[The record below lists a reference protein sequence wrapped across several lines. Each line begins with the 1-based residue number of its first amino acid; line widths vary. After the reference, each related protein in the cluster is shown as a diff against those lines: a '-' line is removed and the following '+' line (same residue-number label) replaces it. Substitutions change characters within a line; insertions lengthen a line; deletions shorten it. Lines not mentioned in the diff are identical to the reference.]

1 MKNLGNMAVPSSG
14 TLSLFGI
21 AKEVKLNDYNNTI
34 SPSTFTQYQ
43 ATISLGQM
51 STGGGNYPNINTSN
65 PSSDR
70 PDGSTPHAM
79 SEFYAYDQDLVV
91 NDAWV
96 QDKND
101 LSTTDKTIPGFFT
114 FLHSPTTGFNAVKN
128 ADLTTNDK
136 TKIINRTLNS
146 TLDYEFDSMVDGNT
160 DTFLVAFI
168 YNFGSY
174 ATDGIEKFAIKVNDD
189 NELLDVKRVGANPIS
204 LSTAAVSTSTI
215 NASNNTFRAGYTIGD
230 VGATVSHTGWVI
242 SNNAFVSNPLPSFG
256 TSSSTAPTGGT
267 GVGYLDYAGT
277 EPNTSGTIQNYQVT
291 SSNVSILANNTYAY
305 RAIAQYTNTGVNG
318 TSNSNAFSSGS
329 NRHHGIIGGVQTFT
343 VPASNDFSATVTT
356 GWGSFYSTVFKGYV
370 TSPVSAGSLSNTSFN
385 GGTITGIYY
394 QDSSSGTDYLYIYFS
409 STKPSFSAIS
419 INGQSLGASSTWTSA
434 TSTAWRKA
442 YSNNI
447 FGSNNTLVSIT
458 ASY

>member
-1 MKNLGNMAVPSSG
+1 MAVPSSG

-34 SPSTFTQYQ
+34 PGNTFTQYQ

-65 PSSDR
+65 PSSNR

-79 SEFYAYDQDLVV
+79 SEFYAYDQDLVL

-146 TLDYEFDSMVDGNT
+146 TLDYEFDSMVEGNN

-174 ATDGIEKFAIKVNDD
+174 ASDGVEKFAIKVSDD
-189 NELLDVKRVGANPIS
+189 NDLLDVKRVGANPIS

-230 VGATVSHTGWVI
+230 VGATITFTGWVI
-242 SNNAFVSNPLPSFG
+242 SNTGYTSNPLPNFG

-267 GVGYLDYAGT
+267 GIGYLDYAGT

-291 SSNVSILANNTYAY
+291 SSTVGLTANNTYAY
-305 RAIAQYTNTGVNG
+305 RAVAKYTNTGVNG
-318 TSNSNAFSSGS
+318 TTNSNAFSSGS
-329 NRHHGIIGGVQTFT
+329 NRHHGIIGNVRTFT

-356 GWGSFYSTVFKGYV
+356 GVGTFYTTTFYGYI
-370 TSPVSAGSLSNTSFN
+370 TSPVTAGSISNTSFN
-385 GGTITGIYY
+385 GATITGIYF
-394 QDSSSGTDYLYIYFS
+394 QDSSTDYIYIYFS

-419 INGQSLGASSTWTSA
+419 INGQSLGGSSTWTSVN
-434 TSTAWRKA
+434 SVVWRKT
-442 YSNNI
+442 YSTNL
-447 FGSNNTLVSIT
+447 FGSSGSSISIT
-458 ASY
+458 AQY